1 LVFTLTDVVALI
13 FAFVVILQ
21 FWHIRAITEMAN
33 RYLVNYCNE
42 RQLQLLSVARS
53 KTRLGL
59 HRGKPDWHTV
69 FEFEFS
75 GNGTDRYSGQLFMEG
90 KKVVSTDL
98 PAYRVSE
105 TDW

>member
-105 TDW
+105 TNW

>member
-1 LVFTLTDVVALI
+1 MVFTLTDVVALI

-53 KTRLGL
+53 KTKLGL

-105 TDW
+105 TNW